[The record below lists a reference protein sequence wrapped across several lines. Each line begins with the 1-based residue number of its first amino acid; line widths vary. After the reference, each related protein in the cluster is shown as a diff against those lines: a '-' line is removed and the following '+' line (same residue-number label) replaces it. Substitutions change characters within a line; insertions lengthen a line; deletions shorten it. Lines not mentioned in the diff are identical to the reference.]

1 MDKEICRVVN
11 VTDHFSGFQPDHVN
25 LAAMKDVVVKLMF
38 IGDGMSGKTQ
48 ILITFAKLLL
58 GYFQRIFS
66 LSNKLT
72 ETEPHIITP
81 MFQNWAERHG
91 FLLRYGKTT
100 WDIRTVSLDTET
112 VGLED
117 FEYVFPYIRNGNT
130 YRIKFLGND
139 VGGQNIFDHFRAVLG
154 KMVGPDD
161 NLIVVFDKSRELS
174 CYISIEQIKKVLGIV
189 TTHRRWSDKS
199 IQSRIIYC
207 GNKIDL
213 EKHIQS
219 QKWNEVILESIMNK
233 ITNVSTHG
241 SGEYSIPSLMG
252 DYEKERVIK
261 YKIENNQI
269 TFPDLEALFY
279 NTIRE
284 SDNEYGTKLMSEV
297 NTKALCREIAA
308 QLVYAMKT
316 LEMQEEPTQVEHL
329 WKKFRSML
337 FQTRPLAIQY
347 SGGFQQNDEITYY
360 GRIRDKWREF
370 GLNLPI
376 SKEAIATT
384 LHRTANTGELLGKMG
399 DYFDTNAI
407 SGNGIMKMMDFIVQE
422 TLAKFE
428 DPNLQDKRRLIKRKV
443 KKF

>member
-1 MDKEICRVVN
+1 M
-11 VTDHFSGFQPDHVN
+11 
-25 LAAMKDVVVKLMF
+25 
-38 IGDGMSGKTQ
+38 
-48 ILITFAKLLL
+48 
-58 GYFQRIFS
+58 
-66 LSNKLT
+66 
-72 ETEPHIITP
+72 
-81 MFQNWAERHG
+81 
-91 FLLRYGKTT
+91 
-100 WDIRTVSLDTET
+100 
-112 VGLED
+112 
-117 FEYVFPYIRNGNT
+117 
-130 YRIKFLGND
+130 GND

-174 CYISIEQIKKVLGIV
+174 CYNSIEQIKKVLGIV
-189 TTHRRWSDKS
+189 TTHRRWSDES

-219 QKWNEVILESIMNK
+219 QKWREVILESIMNK
-233 ITNVSTHG
+233 IANVSTHG
-241 SGEYSIPSLMG
+241 SGEYSFPSLMG
-252 DYEKERVIK
+252 ENEKERVVK

-337 FQTRPLAIQY
+337 FQSRPLVIQY
-347 SGGFQQNDEITYY
+347 SGGFQQNDEISYY
-360 GRIRDKWREF
+360 GRVRDKWREF

-384 LHRTANTGELLGKMG
+384 LHRTASAGELLGKMG
-399 DYFDTNAI
+399 DYFDTNAL
-407 SGNGIMKMMDFIVQE
+407 SGNGIMKMMDSIIQE